1 MRRTW
6 LLRAVVLAV
15 CTLSGSAASAEVTVQ
30 KTTWRG
36 FEALQISNG
45 TVELVLTTGIG
56 PRIVRYGFVGGD
68 NALGEMAPNAPPTKT
83 ALGEWRLYG
92 GHRLWAGPEAMPRT
106 YAPDSAP
113 IKATVQGST
122 VSLAQP
128 TDAAGIE
135 KVITVTL
142 AASGAGVTLEH
153 RLTNRG
159 LWPIEVAPWAL
170 TVMHGGGF
178 VIIPNE
184 PYRSH
189 EDELLPTRA
198 MAAWGYT
205 DFSDPRWTWGK
216 RYIRLRTDASMKE
229 PQKIGVSNR
238 RGWAGYFRNG
248 LLFVKRFDWIEGG
261 SYPDFGVNTETYTSE
276 NFVELETLGP
286 VRTLAPGESAVH
298 EERWTLHRDVNPGA
312 TEESLDAALSAALK

>member
-6 LLRAVVLAV
+6 LLRAVVLAG
-15 CTLSGSAASAEVTVQ
+15 CALSGSAASAEVTVQ

-68 NALGEMAPNAPPTKT
+68 NALGEMAPDAPPTKT

-113 IKATVQGST
+113 ITATVHGST
-122 VSLAQP
+122 VTLAQP

-142 AASGAGVTLEH
+142 DASASGVTLGH
-153 RLTNRG
+153 RLT
-159 LWPIEVAPWAL
+159 
-170 TVMHGGGF
+170 
-178 VIIPNE
+178 
-184 PYRSH
+184 
-189 EDELLPTRA
+189 
-198 MAAWGYT
+198 
-205 DFSDPRWTWGK
+205 
-216 RYIRLRTDASMKE
+216 
-229 PQKIGVSNR
+229 
-238 RGWAGYFRNG
+238 
-248 LLFVKRFDWIEGG
+248 
-261 SYPDFGVNTETYTSE
+261 
-276 NFVELETLGP
+276 
-286 VRTLAPGESAVH
+286 
-298 EERWTLHRDVNPGA
+298 
-312 TEESLDAALSAALK
+312 